1 MRVKRIR
8 LEFKT
13 LLAVFAMVS
22 ILFLCACTQ
31 NRTETISELQI
42 INHEL
47 TMHSFT
53 GDVLKSVAAIDGR
66 VKNISKAPISSALI
80 TVNFFDKE
88 GNRLNTRSVI
98 QQNFQPEEIRIF
110 NVQFNSPD
118 AWKTVRYDIS
128 VSKQ

>member
-1 MRVKRIR
+1 MRPA
-8 LEFKT
+8 FKT
-13 LLAVFAMVS
+13 LLAVFVS
-22 ILFLCACTQ
+22 LSIIFLFACMQ
-31 NRTETISELQI
+31 NRTETTSELQI
-42 INHEL
+42 IDHKL

-66 VKNISKAPISSALI
+66 VKNISNVPISSALI
-80 TVNFFDKE
+80 MVNFFDKE
-88 GNRLNTRSVI
+88 GDLLYTGSAI
-98 QQNFQPEEIRIF
+98 QQNFQPEEIRTF